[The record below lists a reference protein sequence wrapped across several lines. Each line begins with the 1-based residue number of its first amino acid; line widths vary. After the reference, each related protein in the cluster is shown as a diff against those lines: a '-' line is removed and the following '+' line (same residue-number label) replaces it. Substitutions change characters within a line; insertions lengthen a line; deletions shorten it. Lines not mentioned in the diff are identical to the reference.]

1 MGLDDY
7 NIESKIILSRF
18 YNRVKKKA
26 RGITM
31 LIMWKENRWILQI
44 TFSSTIFAQI

>member
-26 RGITM
+26 RGSRCLLCGKKNIGVQGVQT
-31 LIMWKENRWILQI
+31 R
-44 TFSSTIFAQI
+44 